1 VHDVHKLR
9 IVSDPKIHYDL
20 LRFCQHTHLAFLAR
34 NVPPDAM
41 MRTIDVNFDPGRG
54 DWGSRIFQQNGFV
67 PASVLV
73 QDSIVLAIL
82 QRGLGNTFA
91 TQSVQELAWCRM
103 IVELPHHQGGL
114 GITPLPSSGMA
125 AFYSATAQM
134 VSWLGSL
141 PHVSQ
146 WAADQNL
153 ADPNTWKCSSLKTLK
168 QLHEK
173 LKTHYNCAEWA
184 PPPAADA
191 PAPDAPAQGRDD
203 DSARP
208 LSLPPLNLLASLRAR
223 QVEENGEAAARPSLP
238 AQRQVTKRI
247 MQNWLLHQQMLR
259 NPPTARML
267 DVHMLHHTQSVPM
280 IDENSALRGNMPQRN
295 DEEGG
300 NTPRLS
306 FSPASSVWGQMGR
319 PWTTIGHDETHTTE
333 KITKED
339 YVAFFHHFFGFTNNP
354 ALAPFANV
362 QCPCQRYLMGGDDAW
377 DHINSCPHHSS
388 NWTIAH
394 ELS

>member
-1 VHDVHKLR
+1 
-9 IVSDPKIHYDL
+9 
-20 LRFCQHTHLAFLAR
+20 
-34 NVPPDAM
+34 
-41 MRTIDVNFDPGRG
+41 
-54 DWGSRIFQQNGFV
+54 
-67 PASVLV
+67 
-73 QDSIVLAIL
+73 
-82 QRGLGNTFA
+82 
-91 TQSVQELAWCRM
+91 
-103 IVELPHHQGGL
+103 
-114 GITPLPSSGMA
+114 MA

-141 PHVSQ
+141 PHASQ
-146 WAADQNL
+146 WVADQNL
-153 ADPNTWKCSSLKTLK
+153 ADPNTWKCSSLKPRK

-173 LKTHYNCAEWA
+173 LKTHCNCAEWA

-223 QVEENGEAAARPSLP
+223 QVEENGKAAVRPSLP

-247 MQNWLLHQQMLR
+247 MQNRLLHQQMLR
-259 NPPTARML
+259 NPPTARMR
-267 DVHMLHHTQSVPM
+267 DVHMLHHTQSVPI

-300 NTPRLS
+300 KTPRLS
-306 FSPASSVWGQMGR
+306 FSPASLVWGQMGR
-319 PWTTIGHDETHTTE
+319 PWTTVGRCETHTTE
-333 KITKED
+333 KITDQD
-339 YVAFFHHFFGFTNNP
+339 YVAFFHPFFGFTNNP

-362 QCPCQRYLMGGDDAW
+362 QCPCQRYLMGGDGAW
-377 DHINSCPHHSS
+377 DHINSCPHHSA

-394 ELS
+394 EHDAGYATSRKRCSRLRAPAAPI

>member
-1 VHDVHKLR
+1 LSTR
-9 IVSDPKIHYDL
+9 LCDPKYMTSCTMCTSFASSLTQRSIMTCCD
-20 LRFCQHTHLAFLAR
+20 FCQHTRLAFLAR
-34 NVPPDAM
+34 NVPPDVM
-41 MRTIDVNFDPGRG
+41 MRPVDVNFEPGRG
-54 DWGSRIFQQNGFV
+54 DRGSGIVQQNGFV

-91 TQSVQELAWCRM
+91 TLSVQELAWVCM

-125 AFYSATAQM
+125 TFYSATAQM

-146 WAADQNL
+146 WVADQNL
-153 ADPNTWKCSSLKTLK
+153 ADPSTWKCSSLKILK
-168 QLHEK
+168 LLHEK

-203 DSARP
+203 DSPRP
-208 LSLPPLNLLASLRAR
+208 LSLPPLNLLASLRTR
-223 QVEENGEAAARPSLP
+223 QVEENGEASNSSGRPSLP

-259 NPPTARML
+259 NCRF
-267 DVHMLHHTQSVPM
+267 SR
-280 IDENSALRGNMPQRN
+280 RGLIRA
-295 DEEGG
+295 EG
-300 NTPRLS
+300 
-306 FSPASSVWGQMGR
+306 A
-319 PWTTIGHDETHTTE
+319 
-333 KITKED
+333 
-339 YVAFFHHFFGFTNNP
+339 VAF
-354 ALAPFANV
+354 
-362 QCPCQRYLMGGDDAW
+362 
-377 DHINSCPHHSS
+377 DHACVTCTCFITP
-388 NWTIAH
+388 NWC
-394 ELS
+394 S